1 MKKIIIGL
9 VLIALLGLGGY
20 IFYTPKTSSQ
30 YSTKNSQGAAPQNTD
45 TYGMKRG
52 PNANNTG
59 NMNWASTTSAATST
73 TTNTA
78 VNKTTISNST
88 GSANQST
95 SVSVTEK
102 TFTLADIARHS
113 TGASCY
119 TTVRGKVYDLT
130 SFINQHPG
138 GSDKIMQ
145 ICGVDGTNAFVDQHG
160 GRPRQE
166 RELAGFQIGVL
177 K

>member
-1 MKKIIIGL
+1 MKKIIIAFIL
-9 VLIALLGLGGY
+9 LIALGLGGY
-20 IFYTPKTSSQ
+20 KLYTINTSSQ
-30 YSTKNSQGAAPQNTD
+30 YSTNNTQGNTLQNVD
-45 TYGMKRG
+45 MYGMKSESTVS
-52 PNANNTG
+52 NTG
-59 NMNWASTTSAATST
+59 NTNRASTTST
-73 TTNTA
+73 TTNTT
-78 VNKTTISNST
+78 VNKTTVSNST

-113 TGASCY
+113 TGTSCY